1 MHGIFVALLSGALWG
16 GIWHLVLSMGL
27 ILTTGASLTLQVG
40 PSVAAG
46 AAIRATSFAWS
57 YAHTRTRT
65 LAGRRALVADQA
77 TIPFAHDATC
87 LVAGPLTS

>member
-1 MHGIFVALLSGALWG
+1 MRIWMHGIFVALLSGALWG

-46 AAIRATSFAWS
+46 AAIGAAAS
-57 YAHTRTRT
+57 
-65 LAGRRALVADQA
+65 LVRCVPPSLLDG
-77 TIPFAHDATC
+77 
-87 LVAGPLTS
+87 L